1 MPAMESI
8 QLIIVLGV
16 GLIAGSYGTL
26 VGGGSLITIPTLIFL
41 GFPPHTAIGTNKL
54 GVMGNPTAGWYEFNR
69 KGIINYKIGFIMG
82 IPAFIGPILG
92 ASFVLQI
99 NETILKRLIAVITII
114 ILTFLIARP
123 EIGTKKAGRAITK
136 QDYIIGAFLSF
147 LISIYSG
154 FYGAGAGTLLTYV
167 LILFFGQTFLEGAA
181 TRKIAQFISTAMA
194 IVIFA
199 IGGFIHY
206 PLGIALFIGNLIGS
220 YIGAHYSDKIG
231 NIWIKRLFIAI
242 VLIMAVKLLY

>member
-1 MPAMESI
+1 MPVMEGI
-8 QLIIVLGV
+8 QLIIVLVV

-41 GFPPHTAIGTNKL
+41 GLPPHTAIGTNRL

-69 KGIINYKIGFIMG
+69 KGIIDYKIGLAVG

-99 NETILKRLIAVITII
+99 NEMVLKRLIAVITII
-114 ILTFLIARP
+114 ILTFLITQP
-123 EIGTKKAGRAITK
+123 EIGTKKAIRAISK

-167 LILFFGQTFLEGAA
+167 LIIFFGQTFLEGAA

-199 IGGFIHY
+199 IGGVIHY

-220 YIGAHYSDKIG
+220 YIGAHYSERIG
-231 NIWIKRLFIAI
+231 NIWIKRLFFA
-242 VLIMAVKLLY
+242 VVSIMAIKLLV

>member
-54 GVMGNPTAGWYEFNR
+54 GVMGNSTAGWYEFNR

-199 IGGFIHY
+199 IGGVIHY